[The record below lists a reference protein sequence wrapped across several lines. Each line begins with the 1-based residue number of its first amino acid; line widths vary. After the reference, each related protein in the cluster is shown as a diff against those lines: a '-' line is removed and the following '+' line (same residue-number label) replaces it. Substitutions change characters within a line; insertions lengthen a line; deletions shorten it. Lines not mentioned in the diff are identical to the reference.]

1 MQDSRT
7 DLLIDEPSRMRRLL
21 FLRRLRAAWAGL
33 GERGLVRGYVHLL
46 GGSVTRLLLSLVY
59 FISLTSALGLDDF
72 GLFATSA
79 AVGMVLSRLAAFGYG
94 ANMVAVSATRPRLLG
109 RYLGSYAVWLAVSL
123 PFCLGLALLV
133 HWAFFPGQLLAYLT
147 VVAVE
152 VVVWRLIDLVAV
164 INGGLGRYARSAAA
178 YNIGFLARTLAALA
192 FLGSSDHSLAAWGLA
207 YAAANLTA
215 LLVVAATLLPRAR
228 LRLRRRSLLLRG
240 RNALALAGAYVV
252 SAGQGESDKVLVLAL
267 GGEANA
273 GLFATCMRLVDLTA
287 MPVRAFNVIMIRAL
301 LRDPAAMRGTWA
313 KLVTEVGILI
323 VSTAVFAVITL
334 ALQVWPSLLGREVA
348 KAAPILPLL
357 WAVPALRNL
366 IEYQAE
372 LLYAWQ
378 RMFGLFW
385 ISSLLILLKSTLIAA
400 VFWQFHGPAQ
410 WAGMINAVFLVAY
423 LASSLGTYAFGR
435 RGLGAADPRPLA

>member
-1 MQDSRT
+1 
-7 DLLIDEPSRMRRLL
+7 
-21 FLRRLRAAWAGL
+21 
-33 GERGLVRGYVHLL
+33 
-46 GGSVTRLLLSLVY
+46 
-59 FISLTSALGLDDF
+59 
-72 GLFATSA
+72 
-79 AVGMVLSRLAAFGYG
+79 
-94 ANMVAVSATRPRLLG
+94 
-109 RYLGSYAVWLAVSL
+109 
-123 PFCLGLALLV
+123 
-133 HWAFFPGQLLAYLT
+133 
-147 VVAVE
+147 
-152 VVVWRLIDLVAV
+152 
-164 INGGLGRYARSAAA
+164 
-178 YNIGFLARTLAALA
+178 
-192 FLGSSDHSLAAWGLA
+192 
-207 YAAANLTA
+207 
-215 LLVVAATLLPRAR
+215 
-228 LRLRRRSLLLRG
+228 
-240 RNALALAGAYVV
+240 
-252 SAGQGESDKVLVLAL
+252 
-267 GGEANA
+267 
-273 GLFATCMRLVDLTA
+273 MRLVDLTA